1 MPFGVLHGNIGAV
14 ESWVSARMRAR
25 FGGRHVSGA
34 ERLVPTPQ
42 RQEAVAELMRRCQV
56 DGARIALTLEPIR
69 ADSIRKAPA
78 LNAAT
83 IHVRNVCEGLS
94 LAEAELRERSVSEL
108 AARRAVETLT
118 RGRNMRGAAL
128 MDAQTGARLD
138 PNRKKGVRVSAFDWE
153 PGARERAMEWA
164 QRRGLSFRFI
174 DALALA
180 SKAASAPFVTA
191 EIGLS
196 DDPNYLPGYA
206 ASRAGG
212 YVRFTQMKR
221 RGDPNGGRVYLID
234 SALFDAERSVKELQS
249 APVLIGGLDAEAYME
264 KHTWHISSAN
274 RA

>member
-1 MPFGVLHGNIGAV
+1 
-14 ESWVSARMRAR
+14 MRAR
-25 FGGRHVSGA
+25 LGGRHVSGA
-34 ERLVPTPQ
+34 ERLVPAG
-42 RQEAVAELMRRCQV
+42 RRREAVAELTRRCRAE
-56 DGARIALTLEPIR
+56 GARIALTLEPIR
-69 ADSIRKAPA
+69 ADAIRKAPA

-83 IHVRNVCEGLS
+83 VHVRSACEGLS
-94 LAEAELRERSVSEL
+94 LAEAELQERGVSET

-118 RGRNMRGAAL
+118 RGPNMRGAAL

-138 PNRKKGVRVSAFDWE
+138 PNREKGVRVSAFDWE

-164 QRRGLSFRFI
+164 ARRGLSFRFI

-180 SKAASAPFVTA
+180 SKAASAPFVKA

-212 YVRFTQMKR
+212 YVRFTHMKR

-234 SALFDAERSVKELQS
+234 SALFDAERDIAQLQS
-249 APVLIGGLDAEAYME
+249 APVLIGGLNAEAYME